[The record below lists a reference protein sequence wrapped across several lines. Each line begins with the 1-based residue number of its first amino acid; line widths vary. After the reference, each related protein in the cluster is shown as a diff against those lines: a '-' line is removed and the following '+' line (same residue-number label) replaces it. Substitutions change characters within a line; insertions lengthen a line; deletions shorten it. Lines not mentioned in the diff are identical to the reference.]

1 MTDLGTKL
9 LETPRLL
16 LRPFTVDDAP
26 AMYASWACDPEV
38 TKFLTWP
45 VHSGPEVTRTL
56 LEEWTSQY
64 QDPTY
69 YNWAIVW
76 KETGALIGNISV
88 PERKESSASCHIGYC
103 LSRAFWHKGV
113 MTEAFSEVIRFLFE
127 EVGALR
133 IGACHDPQ
141 NPHSGGVMKKCG
153 LTYEGTRRQWGKN
166 NQGICD
172 EVWYSIL
179 RAEYFGRKGE
189 RE

>member
-1 MTDLGTKL
+1 M
-9 LETPRLL
+9 
-16 LRPFTVDDAP
+16 
-26 AMYASWACDPEV
+26 
-38 TKFLTWP
+38 
-45 VHSGPEVTRTL
+45 
-56 LEEWTSQY
+56 
-64 QDPTY
+64 
-69 YNWAIVW
+69 
-76 KETGALIGNISV
+76 

>member
-1 MTDLGTKL
+1 MTDLGTKT
-9 LETPRLL
+9 LETTRLL

-26 AMYASWACDPEV
+26 AMHASWACDPEV

-88 PERKESSASCHIGYC
+88 VERQESSASCHIGYC

-172 EVWYSIL
+172 EVWYKIG
-179 RAEYFGRKGE
+179 RAHV
-189 RE
+189 